1 MIGTLVY
8 IICALTSLGCS
19 ILLFRGYR
27 QSGAR
32 LLFWA
37 ALCFAF
43 LTLNNV
49 LVFIDERVIATTDLS
64 VWRSLPG
71 LVGLSLLVYGLV
83 WESQ

>member
-1 MIGTLVY
+1 MIGTFVY
-8 IICALTSLGCS
+8 ILCALTSLGCS

-43 LTLNNV
+43 LTLNNI
-49 LVFIDERVIATTDLS
+49 LVIVDERVVPTTDLNT
-64 VWRSLPG
+64 WRTWPALAG
-71 LVGLSLLVYGLV
+71 LMLLLYGLV
-83 WESQ
+83 WEAQ